1 MATHGYDPF
10 YEGIMS
16 MPGNTL
22 QACID
27 EFRTGFQRDRVM
39 AETEHIRLG
48 QTHDKNEYKSINGV
62 GRLRAEIPAQDYHYY
77 GQMYGYDCWA
87 DRAFLDKYE
96 ESNPSVKVKC
106 GGTKMQFGYS
116 PSDRKKVKFHKS
128 YG

>member
-48 QTHDKNEYKSINGV
+48 QTHDKNEYKSIDGV

-77 GQMYGYDCWA
+77 GQMYGYDCWS